1 MTPSGCSGLAIVSR
15 FAFDEVSFVRFKIQG
30 SPWNMFLDG
39 EFFAGKG
46 LGRVTVKILPNMA
59 VDFLVTHLVSESNY
73 KIREAQAHELVQVVI
88 ESQADFVV
96 LAGDFNTAPMT
107 ESDRTYN
114 KVAKVMADAFQE
126 AKGDPSLWHDP
137 HFATY
142 GHTRN
147 SYTNANSHP
156 TIFDYIFLRKSTMD
170 PGEIWV
176 KSFSLPDLHIV
187 KPATQTHIS
196 ISDHEAVASHFYLWK
211 Q

>member
-1 MTPSGCSGLAIVSR
+1 MLLFYGIFPYRVCPSPLFPGVMDLFGH
-15 FAFDEVSFVRFKIQG
+15 FFKI
-30 SPWNMFLDG
+30 
-39 EFFAGKG
+39 
-46 LGRVTVKILPNMA
+46 
-59 VDFLVTHLVSESNY
+59 
-73 KIREAQAHELVQVVI
+73 
-88 ESQADFVV
+88 
-96 LAGDFNTAPMT
+96 MT
-107 ESDRTYN
+107 EADRTYN
-114 KVAKVMADAFQE
+114 KVVKVMADAFQE

-137 HFATY
+137 HFAAY

-187 KPATQTHIS
+187 KPTTQTQIS
-196 ISDHEAVASHFYLWK
+196 ISDHEGIASHIYLWK

>member
-1 MTPSGCSGLAIVSR
+1 MTALQLPLDKRICQSLWIESLLSAIPIIKAPL
-15 FAFDEVSFVRFKIQG
+15 F
-30 SPWNMFLDG
+30 
-39 EFFAGKG
+39 
-46 LGRVTVKILPNMA
+46 
-59 VDFLVTHLVSESNY
+59 
-73 KIREAQAHELVQVVI
+73 REAFR
-88 ESQADFVV
+88 SK
-96 LAGDFNTAPMT
+96 N
-107 ESDRTYN
+107 
-114 KVAKVMADAFQE
+114 VAFLRNFSVEGLTPLADAFQE

-137 HFATY
+137 HFAAY

-187 KPATQTHIS
+187 KPATQTQIS
-196 ISDHEAVASHFYLWK
+196 ISDHEGVASHIYLWK